1 MADSEI
7 RPPEDSGDFGECVM
21 TSFGVFVREPETNS
35 TIYHLSRDD
44 EVALCG
50 RRIGSLVCIGEVDEH
65 EAGKILTEIHTSYVL
80 IWRCCEQ
87 CEKKLAAT
95 QL

>member
-1 MADSEI
+1 
-7 RPPEDSGDFGECVM
+7 M

-35 TIYHLSRDD
+35 TIYHLSKDD
-44 EVALCG
+44 KLALCG

-87 CEKKLAAT
+87 CEKKLAAA